1 MAEKRNLILLG
12 VVVLLSI
19 SFFMGSSMLIG
30 EKPLTIK
37 MLEQEQ
43 EELNENL
50 ISAQILASKLDR
62 VYTLFQENLA
72 LSLKDSLA
80 EDASMPFLRDLT
92 DKLEGLNIEVMSI
105 KPRKRIKEKGYYR
118 SPYELTVK
126 SSFDQFGEF
135 LTELERS
142 PRLVNIDDFIVKN
155 GIERVKSKMKEE
167 DLVDQVFE
175 LGLSTITLVKGKGK
189 IKS

>member
-50 ISAQILASKLDR
+50 ISAQI
-62 VYTLFQENLA
+62 
-72 LSLKDSLA
+72 
-80 EDASMPFLRDLT
+80 
-92 DKLEGLNIEVMSI
+92 
-105 KPRKRIKEKGYYR
+105 
-118 SPYELTVK
+118 
-126 SSFDQFGEF
+126 
-135 LTELERS
+135 
-142 PRLVNIDDFIVKN
+142 
-155 GIERVKSKMKEE
+155 
-167 DLVDQVFE
+167 
-175 LGLSTITLVKGKGK
+175 
-189 IKS
+189 

>member
-105 KPRKRIKEKGYYR
+105 KPRKRIKENGYYR

-126 SSFDQFGEF
+126 CSFDQFGEF